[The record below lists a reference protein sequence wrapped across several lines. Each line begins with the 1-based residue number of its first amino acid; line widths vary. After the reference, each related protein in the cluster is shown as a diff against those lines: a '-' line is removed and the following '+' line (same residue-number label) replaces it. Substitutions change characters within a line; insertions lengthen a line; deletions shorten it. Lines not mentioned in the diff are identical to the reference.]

1 MRKGC
6 YFLLLAL
13 LFITGC
19 QKEPIVDEK
28 KEEKLSGE
36 IHLTDKE
43 DYKPEISNYILQ
55 DDESES
61 VLFNEAE
68 RSFKV
73 TQPIQIS
80 INEKQEL
87 FIRSYSPR
95 DVRGFTVWAKIS
107 SAYEE
112 EFRLA
117 TFDVLPAF
125 VEFHQLL
132 PFRDANKMYTTRS
145 GKQIMLMTNPRISA
159 ADISL
164 TIECNDPYYQKLQKI
179 KTKWKVWFSDYGKEG
194 AWKWPLLPAHARE
207 CIAISLNMSYMFS
220 TEYFQQELEKY
231 RGKLFRNDNKTGE
244 VNIDDLYKTIMNHSG
259 LRWGHV
265 TGYGGLGGGNTIG
278 IHDGSYLNHYVDD
291 SYEVMA
297 LFHEFGHCVGGGHSG
312 NMTNENAGPGLRILL
327 RDCYKELSIRKELPI
342 YSRRF
347 MHNREKGRFYGVDR
361 YVRSTYVIEDPELD
375 DIDGGLTY
383 KLPEDDFEEKG
394 TPLTASVSY
403 KDIPGATAES
413 FSPKDVCTDDGR
425 VYILNNA
432 ANHYSIEVF
441 EIKDGKLTHSHS
453 IKSWQF
459 NGNEQT
465 FAGEPNGITVSHGK
479 LYVTS
484 AESRTFIFDAASLQC
499 YTCIG
504 TGTWGDG
511 GAQTVHAFDVMVRR
525 GMVFIRDKRKVC
537 IFKEE
542 DVTPQNYPTICRYS
556 QTSNLGEAM
565 GTYGLAMDK
574 SGMLYTTHYGN
585 KAIYGFDIAAMRA
598 SSVVKPAVTL
608 ALKANVYDIAIFNG
622 RMFVTLNS
630 KQRLV
635 ELNPQDGSII
645 NDYTQTGE
653 HDFSGAEKFSISRS
667 TLFITDRKAKTV
679 TAIPVPEN

>member
-6 YFLLLAL
+6 YYL
-13 LFITGC
+13 LFTLFLITGC
-19 QKEPIVDEK
+19 QENPIADE

-36 IHLTDKE
+36 MHLTGKE
-43 DYKPEISNYILQ
+43 DFKPETTNYILQ
-55 DDESES
+55 DDEPES
-61 VLFNEAE
+61 ILFNEAE

-95 DVRGFTVWAKIS
+95 DVRGLTVWAKIP

-132 PFRDANKMYTTRS
+132 PFRDADRMYTTRS
-145 GKQIMLMTNPRISA
+145 GKQIMLVANPQISA
-159 ADISL
+159 ADITL
-164 TIECNDPYYQKLQKI
+164 AIECNDAYYQKLQKI
-179 KTKWKVWFSDYGKEG
+179 QTKWKVWFSDYHKEG

-207 CIAISLNMSYMFS
+207 CVAISLNMSYMFS
-220 TEYFQQELEKY
+220 TDYFRSELEKY
-231 RGKLFRNDNKTGE
+231 RGKLFRNDDKTGE

-278 IHDGSYLNHYVDD
+278 VHDGSYLNHYVDD

-312 NMTNENAGPGLRILL
+312 NMTNENAGPGFRILL
-327 RDCYKELSIRKELPI
+327 RDCYKEMSIRKELPI

-347 MHNREKGRFYGVDR
+347 MHNREKGKFFGVSK
-361 YVRSTYVIEDPELD
+361 YVRPTYIIEDPELD
-375 DIDGGLTY
+375 AIDGGLAY
-383 KLPEDDFEEKG
+383 RLPEDDFEEKG
-394 TPLTASVSY
+394 APLTAGISY
-403 KDIPGATAES
+403 RDIPGATAES
-413 FSPKDVCTDDGR
+413 FSPKDVCADGNR

-432 ANHYSIEVF
+432 PQHYSIEVF
-441 EIKDGKLTHSHS
+441 TEKDGKLTHARSLR
-453 IKSWQF
+453 SWTF
-459 NGNEQT
+459 NGKEQT
-465 FAGEPNGITVSHGK
+465 FAGEPNGITVGHGK

-484 AESRTFIFDAASLQC
+484 TESRTFIFDAATLQC
-499 YTCIG
+499 ITCIG
-504 TGTWGDG
+504 TGTRGEG
-511 GAQTVHAFDVMVRR
+511 AAQTVHAFDAMVRR
-525 GMVFIRDKRKVC
+525 GIVFVRDKRKVC
-537 IFKEE
+537 IYKEE
-542 DVTPQNYPTICRYS
+542 DVTPEDYPNISRYS

-574 SGMLYTTHYGN
+574 GGMLYATHYGN
-585 KAIYGFDIAAMRA
+585 KAIYGFDISAMQA
-598 SSVVKPAVTL
+598 LSVVKPAVTL
-608 ALKANVYDIAIFNG
+608 KLKDNVYDIAIYNG
-622 RMFVTLNS
+622 RMFVTLNQ

-635 ELNPQDGSII
+635 EINPQDGSILK
-645 NDYTQTGE
+645 DYTQAGGC
-653 HDFSGAEKFSISRS
+653 DFSGAEKFSISRS
-667 TLFITDRKAKTV
+667 TLFVTDRKAKTV

>member
-1 MRKGC
+1 MKRNS
-6 YFLLLAL
+6 YLLLL
-13 LFITGC
+13 IFLFITGC
-19 QKEPIVDEK
+19 QKDPVVGE
-28 KEEKLSGE
+28 KEENLLGE
-36 IHLTDKE
+36 IHLTGKE
-43 DYKPEISNYILQ
+43 DYKPEVSSYILQ
-55 DDESES
+55 DDEPES
-61 VLFNEAE
+61 ILFNEAE

-73 TQPIQIS
+73 TQPIQVS

-95 DVRGFTVWAKIS
+95 DVRGFTVWAKIP

-125 VEFHQLL
+125 IEFHQLL
-132 PFRDANKMYTTRS
+132 PFRDADRTYTTRS
-145 GKQIMLMTNPRISA
+145 GKRIMLLANPRISA
-159 ADISL
+159 ADITL
-164 TIECNDPYYQKLQKI
+164 EVECNDPYYEKLQKI
-179 KTKWKVWFSDYGKEG
+179 QTKWKVWFSDYGKTG
-194 AWKWPLLPAHARE
+194 AWQWPLLPAHARE
-207 CIAISLNMSYMFS
+207 CVAISLNMSYMFS
-220 TEYFQQELEKY
+220 TDYFRQELEKY

-297 LFHEFGHCVGGGHSG
+297 LFHEFGHCVGGGHTG

-327 RDCYKELSIRKELPI
+327 RDCYKEMSIRKELPI

-361 YVRSTYVIEDPELD
+361 YVRSTYVIDDPELD
-375 DIDGGLTY
+375 AIDGGLTY

-394 TPLTASVSY
+394 TPLTASISY
-403 KDIPGATAES
+403 KDIPGATAET
-413 FSPKDVCTDDGR
+413 FSPKDVCAEADR
-425 VYILNNA
+425 IYILNNA
-432 ANHYSIEVF
+432 AKHYSIEVF
-441 EIKDGKLTHSHS
+441 EEKEGKLQHIRS
-453 IKSWQF
+453 ISSWQF
-459 NGNEQT
+459 NGNGQT
-465 FAGEPNGITVSHGK
+465 FAGEPNGITVRHGK

-484 AESRTFIFDAASLQC
+484 TESRTFIFDTATLQ
-499 YTCIG
+499 YSTCIG
-504 TGTWGDG
+504 TGSWGDG
-511 GAQTVHAFDVMVRR
+511 GAQTVHAFDAMVRR

-537 IFKEE
+537 IYKEE

-574 SGMLYTTHYGN
+574 GGMLYTTHYGN
-585 KAIYGFDIAAMRA
+585 KAIYGFDITALQA
-598 SSVVKPAVTL
+598 SSTVSPTVTL
-608 ALKANVYDIAIFNG
+608 KLQANVYDIAIFNG
-622 RMFVTLNS
+622 RMFATLNQ

-635 ELNPQDGSII
+635 ELNPKDGSILK
-645 NDYTQTGE
+645 DYTQTGGA
-653 HDFSGAEKFSISRS
+653 DFSGAEKFSVSRS
-667 TLFITDRKAKTV
+667 TLFVANPKTKTV